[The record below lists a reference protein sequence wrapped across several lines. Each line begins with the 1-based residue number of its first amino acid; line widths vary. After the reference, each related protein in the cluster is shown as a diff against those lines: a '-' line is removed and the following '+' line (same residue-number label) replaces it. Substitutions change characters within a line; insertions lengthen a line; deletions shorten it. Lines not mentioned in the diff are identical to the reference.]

1 MISNPLSRRH
11 FLGTAVA
18 AATGFTLP
26 RFASAAEKPNSVF
39 NGVRIGC
46 ITYSYRSMAK
56 TAEETLKA
64 LLDDGLSETE
74 LMGGPIQT
82 FAGIKAAK
90 PPMRSV
96 SSRSPSALRCGRCTT
111 TRA

>member
-1 MISNPLSRRH
+1 MISKRFRQKTPRFGVHPSHDSNPLSRRH

-18 AATGFTLP
+18 AATGLTLP

-64 LLDDGLSETE
+64 LLD
-74 LMGGPIQT
+74 
-82 FAGIKAAK
+82 
-90 PPMRSV
+90 
-96 SSRSPSALRCGRCTT
+96 
-111 TRA
+111 

>member
-1 MISNPLSRRH
+1 MTSNPLTRRT

-18 AATGFTLP
+18 AATGLTLP
-26 RFASAAEKPNSVF
+26 RRASAADKPSSVF

-46 ITYSYRSMAK
+46 ITYSYRSSAK

-74 LMGGPIQT
+74 LMGGPIH
-82 FAGIKAAK
+82 
-90 PPMRSV
+90 
-96 SSRSPSALRCGRCTT
+96 L
-111 TRA
+111 